1 MHFFPPVSNPS
12 QNKSLSSF
20 FARIKLRNNDVF
32 FWNVTNGLQFFQ
44 TSLRGSLLL
53 RLESISQFCLSKIGM
68 KSQNKIDI
76 FLLNSYTD
84 IQKRLLELGIFDSN
98 VRQLFHTSV
107 TFKFQLKFCHHLY
120 FLFQD
125 KNAVSDDRGRKKSF
139 HEAI

>member
-1 MHFFPPVSNPS
+1 
-12 QNKSLSSF
+12 
-20 FARIKLRNNDVF
+20 
-32 FWNVTNGLQFFQ
+32 
-44 TSLRGSLLL
+44 
-53 RLESISQFCLSKIGM
+53 M

-84 IQKRLLELGIFDSN
+84 IQKRLLELGIVDSN

-107 TFKFQLKFCHHLY
+107 TYKFQLKFCHHLY

-139 HEAI
+139 HVAI